1 MGKHKDLVGILLL
14 VIFGMFIP
22 FLGSIAITYG
32 FNFTKLDNWLKIG
45 STFGY
50 FLLIFAA
57 ELFVVYLYFTLS
69 NRFAEKKIGK
79 YKP

>member
-1 MGKHKDLVGILLL
+1 MGKHKDLAGILLL
-14 VIFGMFIP
+14 VIIGVFVP

-32 FNFTKLDNWLKIG
+32 FNPTDADNWLKIG
-45 STFGY
+45 STFGW
-50 FLLIFAA
+50 FLIIFAA

>member
-1 MGKHKDLVGILLL
+1 MGKHKDLAGILLL
-14 VIFGMFIP
+14 VIIGMFVP

-32 FNFTKLDNWLKIG
+32 FDFKDLSNWLKIS

-50 FLLIFAA
+50 FLLIFAF
-57 ELFVVYLYFTLS
+57 ELLVVYLYFTLS
-69 NRFAEKKIGK
+69 NRFAEKKLKK